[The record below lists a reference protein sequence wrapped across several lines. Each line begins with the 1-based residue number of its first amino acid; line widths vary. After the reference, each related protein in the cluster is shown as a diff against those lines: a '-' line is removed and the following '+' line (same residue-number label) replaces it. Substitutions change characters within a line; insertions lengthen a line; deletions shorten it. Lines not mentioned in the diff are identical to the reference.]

1 MPGRFVLLL
10 AAFGTASLALGGC
23 SCGNPTLDI
32 PDAQVMPDG
41 GSGDSGGPGFS
52 DSAISRTDL
61 SLERVV
67 PSHGPFLGGN
77 RVILRGSGFTGEA
90 NVFFGEHAVQGA
102 DHELIDGR
110 RLAVIVPAGEPGVV
124 DVRVEVDGEE
134 ATLAD
139 GYTYDS
145 IAVDPDRGA
154 TSGGTFVTIT
164 AAGGLT
170 FEEGDTPIFGR
181 TACTGI
187 ALLTPTRI
195 TCRVPPSSAGYVDVI
210 VRRGEDDLATAVD
223 AYQYYDTS
231 DPINGGLGGGPV
243 MGSINLTAI
252 DAMTGAPVE
261 AAFGILGED
270 LTTEHQGL
278 TDALGQLTF
287 SGSDL
292 VGTHTIHVVK
302 HCYERTSVVSFDASD
317 VTVFLIPLMDP
328 ACGMGMG
335 NPPIG
340 RGRNAAFIEGRLV
353 WSHDMTGMTWDN
365 VPAPRTG
372 WVRVAYVYTTV
383 SDIGYP
389 NPDPSL
395 GGAHPRVLETEGDG
409 LGYPY
414 RILARPAGLAVY
426 ALAGV
431 EETATGRF
439 VPYVMGVARN
449 VLAGPGETV
458 PGVDILMDIPL
469 DHTLGV
475 QTGALPPPART
486 GPDRFR
492 VEAYM
497 DLGGEGLIQ
506 RVINDEEFDVV
517 RRRHATEPFRFVGG
531 PALEGALSDG
541 RYRVIAGW
549 FTSEFDGQPYTVVVQ
564 NGVTQVDDVVVMP
577 DFLGIP
583 EATSPAFGER
593 IPADRVLRWTE
604 EGEVVPDLHVILML
618 GGDFMPA
625 WRMFVRGDVFEAPM
639 PDLSTIEGL
648 EDVTPGDV
656 TWVVYAVKIPGF
668 DFDTFSYAHLNDRY
682 WSHYSYDYF
691 TAQL

>member
-1 MPGRFVLLL
+1 MSRRFVFLV
-10 AAFGTASLALGGC
+10 AAALVSLWGAGC
-23 SCGNPTLDI
+23 SCTTPGIDI
-32 PDAQVMPDG
+32 PDAELLPDG
-41 GSGDSGGPGFS
+41 GAGDSGGPGFS

-61 SLERVV
+61 SIERVV
-67 PSHGPFLGGN
+67 PNHGPFLGGN
-77 RVILRGSGFTGEA
+77 RVILRGSGFTGDA
-90 NVFFGEHAVQGA
+90 TVYFGEHAVQGA

-110 RLAVIVPAGEPGVV
+110 RLAVIVPAGEPGLV
-124 DVRVEVDGEE
+124 DVRIEVGDEM

-139 GYTYDS
+139 GYTYDT

-170 FEEGDTPIFGR
+170 FEAGDQPIFGR
-181 TACTGI
+181 TPCTDVM
-187 ALLTPTRI
+187 LPSPTRI
-195 TCRVPPSSAGYVDVI
+195 TCRAPASSAGYVDVI
-210 VRRGEDDLATAVD
+210 VRRGTADLATAVE

-231 DPINGGLGGGPV
+231 DPFGGGLGGGPI

-252 DAMTGAPVE
+252 NAMTGAPVE
-261 AAFGILGED
+261 GAFAIIGED
-270 LTTEHQGL
+270 LATEHQGL
-278 TDALGQLTF
+278 TDALGQVTF

-292 VGTHTIHVVK
+292 VGAQTIHVAK
-302 HCYERTSVVSFDASD
+302 HCFERTSVVSFDASD
-317 VTVFLIPLMDP
+317 VTVFLVPLMDP
-328 ACGMGMG
+328 SCGMGSG
-335 NPPIG
+335 TPPVG
-340 RGRNAAFIEGRLV
+340 RGRNGAFIEGHLV
-353 WSHDMTGMTWDN
+353 WAHDMMGMRWDN
-365 VPAPRTG
+365 VPEAREG

-383 SDIGYP
+383 AEVDVA
-389 NPDPSL
+389 NPDPAA
-395 GGAHPRVLETEGDG
+395 GASRQRVLETDGDG
-409 LGYPY
+409 MGYPY
-414 RILARPAGLAVY
+414 RIFARPAGLAVY
-426 ALAGV
+426 ALAGL
-431 EETATGRF
+431 EETASGRF

-458 PGVDILMDIPL
+458 PGVDILMEIPL

-475 QTGALPPPART
+475 QTGALPPAVRS

-492 VEAYM
+492 VDAYL

-506 RVINDEEFDVV
+506 RIVNDQVFDVV
-517 RRRHATEPFRFVGG
+517 RRRDALDPFRFVGE
-531 PALEGALSDG
+531 PALEGSLVDG

-549 FTSEFDGQPYTVVVQ
+549 YTSEFDGQPYTVVVQ
-564 NGVTQVDDVVVMP
+564 NGVTQVDDTVVMP

-593 IPADRVLRWTE
+593 VPADRILRWTE
-604 EGEVVPDLHVILML
+604 QGDVVPDLHVILML
-618 GGDFMPA
+618 GGDFQPA

-639 PDLSTIEGL
+639 PDLSSIPDL
-648 EDVTPGDV
+648 EDVTPGSI

-682 WSHYSYDYF
+682 WTHYSYDYF